1 MSKYH
6 KKQEE
11 LKKIES
17 NNEDDY
23 ANSAWANPNNLK
35 SYLVTG
41 GKGVGFKNMKWNDE
55 VNLINTM
62 TSLGSTLNISFLRLL
77 VVHFLELFSQ
87 CDLFLQNQ
95 LRLFILDYAIVT
107 ETTRVLFL

>member
-23 ANSAWANPNNLK
+23 ANSSWANPNKLK
-35 SYLVTG
+35 SHLVTG
-41 GKGVGFKNMKWNDE
+41 GKGVGFKNLK
-55 VNLINTM
+55 
-62 TSLGSTLNISFLRLL
+62 
-77 VVHFLELFSQ
+77 
-87 CDLFLQNQ
+87 
-95 LRLFILDYAIVT
+95 
-107 ETTRVLFL
+107 